1 MRLGSTGGRLLWV
14 GRSAR
19 GRGRLCTASSG
30 IDSAATDEQG
40 RTALMLYRQM
50 LQAAKGMPT
59 PTRREFVWRRARTEF
74 EASRSLRS
82 AEEIRSALQLAGT
95 QLQTLEVQ
103 GPHLTKLQSAM
114 PERFESAD
122 SAVGLVYADTSGKRS
137 TRTQVSAPV
146 RRSVSTR
153 AVTRSSGLAADV
165 LGTPVTASQAR
176 DPEAE
181 QMRLA
186 RRVARME
193 RSAEDLRQQIVRQGG
208 TASSQMVAELQ
219 AEEKLL
225 TTAKEQLAELQAEV
239 EERQRRRAAKAHVGQ
254 AERLRASPDRAE
266 QARLEEM

>member
-30 IDSAATDEQG
+30 IDSVATDEQG
-40 RTALMLYRQM
+40 RTALMLYRQI

-59 PTRREFVWRRARTEF
+59 PTRREFVWRRARSEF

-122 SAVGLVYADTSGKRS
+122 
-137 TRTQVSAPV
+137 
-146 RRSVSTR
+146 
-153 AVTRSSGLAADV
+153 
-165 LGTPVTASQAR
+165 
-176 DPEAE
+176 
-181 QMRLA
+181 
-186 RRVARME
+186 
-193 RSAEDLRQQIVRQGG
+193 
-208 TASSQMVAELQ
+208 
-219 AEEKLL
+219 
-225 TTAKEQLAELQAEV
+225 
-239 EERQRRRAAKAHVGQ
+239 
-254 AERLRASPDRAE
+254 
-266 QARLEEM
+266 